1 MSDVTKKEDLD
12 DTSPSLDDILGLVS
26 LKAENS

>member
-12 DTSPSLDDILGLVS
+12 DTSPSLDDILGFVS
-26 LKAENS
+26 SKAKNS